1 MTQQEATKEDAE
13 LQAIISPDP
22 KTSRG
27 KATVLLDTSMVSKLK
42 EIKKQKDEEEAKKRV
57 GKLDSW

>member
-1 MTQQEATKEDAE
+1 MTQQENTKDDAE
-13 LQAIISPDP
+13 LPAITSPDS

-42 EIKKQKDEEEAKKRV
+42 EMKKQKDEEEAKKRV
-57 GKLDSW
+57 GKLDGW